1 MFSQRT
7 TSKTYIRKWQNVRVL
22 YLLWVHVSSKLILKL
37 PPNFEF
43 VDHDFWCLIHDYC
56 SKIRP
61 ILSDLNVNMKRSPK
75 SYLRL
80 LLLLLNRPAPPRCRS
95 STLKTWTSM
104 TSPAQMKSLSPRWVQ
119 GFSVNEMRNIG
130 RHTIWRTTFYLKVLS
145 GSSEAEEENDPDGPF
160 AFRRKAGC
168 QYYAVSV
175 DCLCK

>member
-61 ILSDLNVNMKRSPK
+61 ILSYLNVNMKRSPK

-130 RHTIWRTTFYLKVLS
+130 RHTIWCTYLLFKGSVWLFRSWGREWSRWPFCFPKEGRLSVL
-145 GSSEAEEENDPDGPF
+145 
-160 AFRRKAGC
+160 R
-168 QYYAVSV
+168 
-175 DCLCK
+175 CKCGLSL